1 MKHTL
6 SYRFGHPNPQF
17 FRENYKVLNGEWD
30 FVFDFLD
37 EGIDKEYNKNFPT
50 DCLKINVPFPYQAKS
65 SLIGQDKTHCD
76 VVWYR
81 KKIILDNNSSHYK
94 LTFFGVDY
102 ITFVYVNGIKVV
114 TFAYEDSVNFTNDI
128 GSIKKLSN
136 ERVALLND
144 YSKEEVSEFVSNIKK
159 RINEVYVNKGASI
172 GINLDPIFVD

>member
-76 VVWYR
+76 AVWYR
-81 KKIILDNNSSHYK
+81 KKIILDNSRIHSICDFEMVSIEEGIKRYY
-94 LTFFGVDY
+94 DY
-102 ITFVYVNGIKVV
+102 IKQGT
-114 TFAYEDSVNFTNDI
+114 
-128 GSIKKLSN
+128 
-136 ERVALLND
+136 
-144 YSKEEVSEFVSNIKK
+144 K
-159 RINEVYVNKGASI
+159 RES
-172 GINLDPIFVD
+172 

>member
-94 LTFFGVDY
+94 LTFL
-102 ITFVYVNGIKVV
+102 
-114 TFAYEDSVNFTNDI
+114 E
-128 GSIKKLSN
+128 
-136 ERVALLND
+136 
-144 YSKEEVSEFVSNIKK
+144 
-159 RINEVYVNKGASI
+159 
-172 GINLDPIFVD
+172 

>member
-1 MKHTL
+1 MDITHT
-6 SYRFGHPNPQF
+6 
-17 FRENYKVLNGEWD
+17 
-30 FVFDFLD
+30 
-37 EGIDKEYNKNFPT
+37 
-50 DCLKINVPFPYQAKS
+50 
-65 SLIGQDKTHCD
+65 
-76 VVWYR
+76 
-81 KKIILDNNSSHYK
+81 
-94 LTFFGVDY
+94 
-102 ITFVYVNGIKVV
+102 NGIKVV